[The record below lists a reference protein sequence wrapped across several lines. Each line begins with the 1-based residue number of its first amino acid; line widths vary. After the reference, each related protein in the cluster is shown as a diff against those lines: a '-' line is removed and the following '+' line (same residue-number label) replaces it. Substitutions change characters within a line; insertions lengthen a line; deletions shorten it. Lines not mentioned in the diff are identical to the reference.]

1 MSVASGGGGG
11 GGGLGG
17 GGGGGGGAGGGGA
30 GGGKT
35 PGLQAIAS
43 GLSAGD
49 QAVLKLRCRN
59 VLASPKGFNH
69 DVVQFCRM
77 IAKL

>member
-1 MSVASGGGGG
+1 MGVAAGWVAPAAVRGVGGGGS
-11 GGGLGG
+11 
-17 GGGGGGGAGGGGA
+17 GAGGGVS
-30 GGGKT
+30 
-35 PGLQAIAS
+35 PGVRAIAS
-43 GLSAGD
+43 GLSGGD

-59 VLASPKGFNH
+59 VLASPGGFKR